1 MANNYYTAK
10 AIAKILDEYA
20 NDETREVFD
29 NQADNIDDEA
39 SYIAE
44 RLKFYEMEM
53 DAQDYCR
60 GYHTLKEWA
69 SYGLNKVV
77 FNGEEY
83 WDGHKDS
90 CEPITDEENEKL
102 GQLEVD
108 YWDTDEDGYKY
119 VVLKQVKGKWL

>member
-1 MANNYYTAK
+1 MTTNKYYTAK

-20 NDETREVFD
+20 NDETRAVFD

-44 RLKFYEMEM
+44 RLKFCIMEM
-53 DAQDYCR
+53 DNEDFCK

-69 SYGLNKVV
+69 DYGFNKVRY
-77 FNGEEY
+77 NGKSY
-83 WDGHKDS
+83 WDGM
-90 CEPITDEENEKL
+90 ENGENPITHEQDEEYGL
-102 GQLEVD
+102 LEMD

-119 VVLKQVKGKWL
+119 IVLKEAEA